1 MNTNE
6 LLMHLEM
13 IEEISRTPLY
23 NSLEVGFR
31 HSPLTTKEQ
40 LERYADAC
48 HVINTYVVHMI
59 QSIRDGKIK

>member
-1 MNTNE
+1 
-6 LLMHLEM
+6 MHLEL
-13 IEEISRTPLY
+13 IEEISRAPLY

-48 HVINTYVVHMI
+48 HVINTYAVHMI
-59 QSIRDGKIK
+59 QTIRDGKIK

>member
-6 LLMHLEM
+6 LRMHLEV

-31 HSPLTTKEQ
+31 HNPLTTKEQ

-48 HVINTYVVHMI
+48 HVINMYAVNMMQLLKNT
-59 QSIRDGKIK
+59 

>member
-6 LLMHLEM
+6 LRMHLEV
-13 IEEISRTPLY
+13 IEEISRAPLY

-31 HSPLTTKEQ
+31 HNPLSTKEQ

-48 HVINTYVVHMI
+48 NVINMYAVNMMELLKNT
-59 QSIRDGKIK
+59 